1 VIVGSRP
8 SISGFP
14 AAGRHQTRVRT
25 EKLRLRRTPT
35 PPCADPAAY
44 AGSAARRRLIEF
56 GQLGEARERA
66 TKDARDLHLRY
77 ADPLGDLGLG
87 EILDEPEQDDPALA
101 L

>member
-1 VIVGSRP
+1 MLDRGQVSR
-8 SISGFP
+8 GFP
-14 AAGRHQTRVRT
+14 LPGDTKPACAPRSFCF
-25 EKLRLRRTPT
+25 RRTPT
-35 PPCADPAAY
+35 PPCAYPAAY